1 MWHYHSNPGLLN
13 KVTFPTSCNFFC
25 IHQNVQIFY
34 LQCFPWTVLNRTVG
48 RSIIGNSYQ
57 RMSCISIA
65 LPPPGPSSCWNRQ
78 AQCSQV
84 CCSPV
89 PKSRLLHPNCQTL
102 EVWFITPENMCPLLW
117 SPVLYTTAC
126 KTFHVRLGCSL
137 TWVSWSAMETRSVKL
152 SMCCSRANLEAFI
165 PRRFHFV
172 ILTDCG
178 IFSIAPA
185 SSNGTTLECTELMTA
200 THSFTNV
207 LRSSLQ
213 AWSLIFYSCG
223 RGSDQNTWI
232 KGFG

>member
-1 MWHYHSNPGLLN
+1 M
-13 KVTFPTSCNFFC
+13 
-25 IHQNVQIFY
+25 
-34 LQCFPWTVLNRTVG
+34 LNRTVG
-48 RSIIGNSYQ
+48 RSIIGNSYK

-84 CCSPV
+84 CCSPI

-137 TWVSWSAMETRSVKL
+137 TWVSWSATETRSMKL

-172 ILTDCG
+172 ILTVEY
-178 IFSIAPA
+178 SALHRRHPL
-185 SSNGTTLECTELMTA
+185 TVPRW
-200 THSFTNV
+200 NV
-207 LRSSLQ
+207 LSSWQRPILSQ
-213 AWSLIFYSCG
+213 MYLEAVCRPGAWSSTAVAVEVIRTPELKDLG
-223 RGSDQNTWI
+223 RWGNTLGNI
-232 KGFG
+232 VYYIQPFS